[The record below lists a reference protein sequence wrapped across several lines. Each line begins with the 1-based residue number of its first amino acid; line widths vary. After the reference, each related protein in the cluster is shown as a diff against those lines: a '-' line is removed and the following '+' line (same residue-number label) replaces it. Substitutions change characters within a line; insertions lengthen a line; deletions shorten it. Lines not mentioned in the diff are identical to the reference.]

1 MSKGD
6 GIWGMLLTRVQ
17 ATECVEEC
25 VHAKL
30 LQSCPVLLRPHG
42 L

>member
-6 GIWGMLLTRVQ
+6 GIWGRPLTRVQ
-17 ATECVEEC
+17 VTEYVEEC
-25 VHAKL
+25 VRAKL
-30 LQSCPVLLRPHG
+30 LQSCPILLRPHG